1 MASKVSRFRILT
13 SRQWRLLCRFAPAV
27 AACLIIGLGS
37 TVRSQPAQPPAPPAA
52 GERVPAVAV
61 VVGASGDTVL
71 LRQSSLISP
80 VRDGAHLY
88 SGDRVTTRAGGRIEL
103 RFSDGSVVALQPETE
118 FRVDDYRFDTA
129 GQRNFMT
136 LVRGALRTVSGAIGK
151 RAREDYRL
159 STPSATIGIRGT
171 EYEATETVCPPRG
184 CEAGARAG
192 LLVKVIQGRVAVANP
207 AGTVEVP
214 AGSSVQVTGRGAAP
228 TLLRGLPITPMSPLP
243 APSASPRLPA
253 ASGALP
259 AAASPAASI
268 PASLP
273 ASPAALRAEPAPAA
287 PPVSVSTPVLLP
299 FTEAPFLHAPASG
312 ASPVAVN
319 PAGAAAS
326 RAAPAEPGERFD
338 ASAPIT
344 PRLPPY

>member
-1 MASKVSRFRILT
+1 MASKVSRFRVPT
-13 SRQWRLLCRFAPAV
+13 SRQWRLVCRLAPAV

-37 TVRSQPAQPPAPPAA
+37 PVHSQPAQPPAPPAP
-52 GERVPAVAV
+52 GERAPAVAV
-61 VVGASGDTVL
+61 VIGASGDTVL

-80 VRDGAHLY
+80 VRDGANLY

-171 EYEATETVCPPRG
+171 EYEATETVCPSRG
-184 CEAGARAG
+184 CEAGVRAG

-214 AGSSVQVTGRGAAP
+214 AGSSVQVSGLGAAP
-228 TLLRGLPITPMSPLP
+228 ALLRSLPAAPMSPLP
-243 APSASPRLPA
+243 APSASSRLPA

-259 AAASPAASI
+259 AAASL